1 MKRFLICLCLVAF
14 FLTGCGGEGETSSSG
29 ELSPGLDYL
38 RKDAVLY
45 RHTAYQE
52 DLSFT
57 SGEFCA
63 LTGAE
68 TSYIVIGT
76 LPENGV
82 LMLGGVAVLAGQTV
96 PVSSLDRLKYVPAGK
111 EGEESFTFTANAP
124 GWEGRELSCLITVSE
139 SENFPPV
146 TVDASAYTFD
156 SVACFAPLAASDP
169 NGDEVLYQI
178 LTYPRHGTVEI
189 VNGEAVYLPE
199 EGFTGEDAFTYV
211 ASDRY
216 GSKSSETLVTFFVE
230 ENETGL
236 YFEDMKDSPL
246 HGAAIRLC
254 GAEVMTYR
262 LEKGSY
268 YFDPEE
274 TVSKIDCLVM
284 MMCLMGQDGEVT
296 AAADTEALDDT
307 GLSSGKKGFLRNAI
321 ATGWVYLE
329 QGKFR
334 PDDPVTVA
342 DAVYMAMR
350 MLGTPALSPKQ
361 EFTDL
366 NATPAWA
373 CTALVSADST
383 GIWEASGGLLD
394 ASRVL
399 TKADLARLFENM
411 RSYGKG

>member
-1 MKRFLICLCLVAF
+1 MKRFLICLCLFALL
-14 FLTGCGGEGETSSSG
+14 LTGCSGGGETSSSG

-45 RHTAYQE
+45 RHTARQE
-52 DLSFT
+52 DLVFT
-57 SGEFCA
+57 SAEFRA
-63 LTGAE
+63 LTGE
-68 TSYIVIGT
+68 NTSYIVIGT

-82 LMLGGVAVLAGQTV
+82 LMLGGTAVLAGQTV
-96 PVSSLDRLKYVPAGK
+96 PVSSLDQLKYVPAGK
-111 EGEESFTFTANAP
+111 DGEETFTFTANAP
-124 GWEGRELSCLITVSE
+124 GWEERELSCVITVSE
-139 SENFPPV
+139 NENFPPV
-146 TVDASAYTFD
+146 TSQVSAATFD
-156 SVACFAPLAASDP
+156 SVACFASLKASDP
-169 NGDEVLYQI
+169 NGDEVFYRI
-178 LTYPRHGTVEI
+178 LSYPRHGTVEI
-189 VNGEAVYLPE
+189 TDGEAVYLPE
-199 EGFTGEDAFTYV
+199 EGFTGEDSFTYT

-216 GSKSSETLVTFFVE
+216 GSESPETKVTFFVE
-230 ENETGL
+230 KNETGI
-236 YFEDMKDSPL
+236 YFEDMKDSPV

-254 GAEVMTYR
+254 GEAVMTYR
-262 LEKGSY
+262 LEKGKY

-284 MMCLMGQDGEVT
+284 MMCLMGQDEGVT
-296 AAADTEALDDT
+296 AAADTEAMDDA

-329 QGKFR
+329 QNKFS
-334 PDDPVTVA
+334 PEAPVTVA

-366 NATPAWA
+366 DATPAWA

-383 GIWEASGGLLD
+383 GIWEASDGLLD

-399 TKADLARLFENM
+399 TKADLAKLFQNR